1 MSDEVAVLESIDRTL
16 RAMLMLQIE
25 EVRMGDRPK
34 GAGSLEGLLFK
45 AGFTVQ
51 AEIVT
56 LTGISKS
63 AVSARLKDEGLT

>member
-1 MSDEVAVLESIDRTL
+1 MRDQIELLEAIERDL

-25 EVRMGDRPK
+25 AASVTDRPK
-34 GAGSLEGLLFK
+34 GAGSLEGLLYR

-56 LTGISKS
+56 ISGTPRS
-63 AVSARLKDEGLT
+63 TVSARLKEERLT